1 MTMKQDM
8 INKLHTWA
16 DRYEVEGFRARDPL
30 FCPASYTI
38 TRDVEITAFIAQWL
52 AYGNRRAFMNE
63 LTKMRIRMGTE
74 NFGPSDY
81 IAQRKYACYENNT
94 NTLYRFY
101 TYHDFYELCE
111 GLHLIYESH
120 TYMVDAVVKQLLDRA
135 DTATDPTILLQAII
149 SLFPSVKGIPKDTK
163 SACKRLNMFLRWMV
177 RKGPADLGTWAMQY
191 PEQFTTDRLLCPLDV
206 HVGKIARRLGLI
218 TYNENDMRA
227 VMELTANMREIFPG
241 DPARGDFA
249 LYGYEIN
256 DSRFTRG
263 EL

>member
-8 INKLHTWA
+8 IKKLHTWA
-16 DRYEVEGFRARDPL
+16 DKYEVEEFRAKDPL
-30 FCPASYTI
+30 FCPASYI
-38 TRDVEITAFIAQWL
+38 ATRDVEIMAFIAQWL

-63 LTKMRIRMGTE
+63 LAKMQIRMRTE

-81 IAQRKYACYENNT
+81 IAQRKYACYESNT

-111 GLHLIYESH
+111 GLHQIYERH
-120 TYMVDAVVKQLLDRA
+120 TYMVDAVVEHLRKANDPA
-135 DTATDPTILLQAII
+135 DPTILLQAII

-177 RKGPADLGTWAMQY
+177 RKGPADLGTWSMHF
-191 PEQFTTDRLLCPLDV
+191 PMTFTTDRLLCPLDV
-206 HVGKIARRLGLI
+206 HVGKIARRLCLI
-218 TYNENDMRA
+218 TRNENDMQA
-227 VMELTANMREIFPG
+227 VMELTANMQKIFPG